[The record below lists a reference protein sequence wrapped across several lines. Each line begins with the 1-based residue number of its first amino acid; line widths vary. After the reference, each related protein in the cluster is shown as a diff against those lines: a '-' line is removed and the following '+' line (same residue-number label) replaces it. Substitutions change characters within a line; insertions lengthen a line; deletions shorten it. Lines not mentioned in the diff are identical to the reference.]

1 MPSQTGSGGGRLR
14 VYSDF
19 RIARVRIGSFDVVE
33 PCTGRKNE
41 RDSRIRLYFNT
52 TNEQSFGNPS
62 MSARERALAEPDR
75 LSITLYQGTKRMII
89 PVQDGLKKIVY
100 NREKGHFRILSKGW
114 ALFEEIDPS
123 VSPHPAPNK
132 GTAFFRKC
140 ADLTDGELE
149 KSEGVIEVWVDKKN
163 PLPMEPKWTRGNIR
177 DYVDSRS
184 KFRTQNILEVED
196 PEHINDFD
204 GIVQLW
210 VRESTISSV
219 VERQHFV
226 RNKLSRLEYI
236 LELSSKILAPPHY
249 YVSKNTNTTNPQV
262 ASVLESGQIPAL
274 ISPAISTLI
283 ATTVNIASK
292 QAGMADEAL
301 MQSLKVVLF
310 QAPEPIIWRALDGLF
325 GKRNELLNFNPEKIL
340 ELALQRSSATT
351 PTTSAT
357 PSTAN
362 TPPVKHEDTYDDQQP
377 NTNDQNNPSNDQNNN
392 PSNDQNNPSNDQQ
405 NPSNDQKNPSNDPP
419 KDEDED
425 DEVTYEA

>member
-1 MPSQTGSGGGRLR
+1 
-14 VYSDF
+14 
-19 RIARVRIGSFDVVE
+19 
-33 PCTGRKNE
+33 
-41 RDSRIRLYFNT
+41 
-52 TNEQSFGNPS
+52 

-75 LSITLYQGTKRMII
+75 LSITMYQGTKRMII

-100 NREKGHFRILSKGW
+100 NREKGHFRILTKGW
-114 ALFEEIDPS
+114 ALCEEIDPS

-140 ADLTDGELE
+140 GDLTDGELE
-149 KSEGVIEVWVDKKN
+149 KSEGLIEVWVDKKN

-196 PEHINDFD
+196 PEQINDFD

-283 ATTVNIASK
+283 ATTVSIASK
-292 QAGMADEAL
+292 QAGMADDAL

-340 ELALQRSSATT
+340 ELALERASASTPASSA
-351 PTTSAT
+351 
-357 PSTAN
+357 PSTSN

-377 NTNDQNNPSNDQNNN
+377 NTNNQNDHN
-392 PSNDQNNPSNDQQ
+392 
-405 NPSNDQKNPSNDPP
+405 NDPP
-419 KDEDED
+419 KEEEDED